1 MINSSKLLSR
11 ATSNRNLIS
20 RKVLVDLTIV
30 KRDAVKVDNLLKER
44 LVLTKVR
51 EGIMRQQRENEMRR
65 EREQQLEEKRDDE
78 SANVDPNKKKQP
90 KSLLGNII
98 KFVLTGFLKVIGRL
112 TLGILPRLP
121 FLLKTIVRF
130 TRFFGTI
137 IRGTFNVA
145 RTLIKV
151 APKFISNFGKFTGK
165 IITQIIGVIT
175 KSIVPAASGFV
186 GRVAGLLSA
195 PFAGAGTRAITGGA
209 AKTVEAKAAAK
220 STADTSAK
228 IRAEREIR
236 KKASKDISNRQILER
251 FGEEDVLT
259 GEGRRITKTG
269 QPVAKTAATGFV
281 ETTGRRTVIA
291 PKKGEREASQKL
303 LESLFKKQNK
313 QLNLFSFLA
322 EEPTRISDIDF
333 RNLKDFTDGKLSSND
348 LDARILRQ
356 RRGLDKVNLDNIKLG
371 NVRQQAEI
379 TKILNKSV
387 GTQTKARKL
396 ARQQRN
402 IKKIIR
408 PKKGEI
414 EASQKLIENLAKKS
428 PASLGKKGLSKIL
441 FNVGGEALEQSV
453 KQSIKAS
460 IGVIPIL
467 GDLIGVL
474 LDVFLFGEPVGRA
487 VFKGIGS
494 LALGALLGGVGTFL
508 GGPVGTLIGSI
519 IGGIGGDILGGIA
532 YDLFFGRKPQAGGY
546 STVTGGGKE
555 YLKGVSK
562 AVAVQNF
569 KEGGLVARKSR
580 NKKNS
585 GIDPR
590 ILELYPELDPMKPS
604 DYIKL
609 KRKTLPVD
617 LALRSQAFYERNQ
630 VGREVIIP
638 IPVPIS
644 NNKNQSGGGNIVIHS
659 KNVQKR
665 NSFSQLYRRG

>member
-1 MINSSKLLSR
+1 MIDSSKLLSR
-11 ATSNRNLIS
+11 VSANRNLVS

-30 KRDAVKVDNLLKER
+30 KRDAVKIDNLLKER

-51 EGIMRQQRENEMRR
+51 EGIERQQKENEMRR

-175 KSIVPAASGFV
+175 KSIVPAATGFV
-186 GRVAGLLSA
+186 GRIAGLLSA
-195 PFAGAGTRAITGGA
+195 PFAGAGARRLTGGA
-209 AKTVEAKAAAK
+209 AKTVEAKA
-220 STADTSAK
+220 
-228 IRAEREIR
+228 
-236 KKASKDISNRQILER
+236 
-251 FGEEDVLT
+251 
-259 GEGRRITKTG
+259 
-269 QPVAKTAATGFV
+269 VAKT
-281 ETTGRRTVIA
+281 TVAPDIA
-291 PKKGEREASQKL
+291 PKVRPGTQLTLFEELERQKL
-303 LESLFKKQNK
+303 AQQPLQM
-313 QLNLFSFLA
+313 A
-322 EEPTRISDIDF
+322 E
-333 RNLKDFTDGKLSSND
+333 TDVL
-348 LDARILRQ
+348 
-356 RRGLDKVNLDNIKLG
+356 
-371 NVRQQAEI
+371 
-379 TKILNKSV
+379 
-387 GTQTKARKL
+387 
-396 ARQQRN
+396 QQR
-402 IKKIIR
+402 KIIQKKYA
-408 PKKGEI
+408 PKQKITAETIIGSDGVKYRQGLITDKIQFKVKPGEI
-414 EASQKLIENLAKKS
+414 EATEKLIKSFGLEDIDAQNLRLNKNIPDVMNQLDLIEREALENVDLRKQIERETGTRIRDFKPEGS
-428 PASLGKKGLSKIL
+428 PLKRAIVGDQPLMKAPKLPKVKASKLVGKKGLSKIL

-508 GGPVGTLIGSI
+508 GGPIGTLIGSI

-546 STVTGGGKE
+546 STVTGGSKE

-562 AVAVQNF
+562 ARAVQNF
-569 KEGGLVARKSR
+569 NEGGVVREYEPPKQV
-580 NKKNS
+580 
-585 GIDPR
+585 I
-590 ILELYPELDPMKPS
+590 S
-604 DYIKL
+604 D
-609 KRKTLPVD
+609 
-617 LALRSQAFYERNQ
+617 RSSNLQSLAFYEKTQ
-630 VGREVIIP
+630 VGREVMIP
-638 IPVPIS
+638 IPIPIN
-644 NNKNQSGGGNIVIHS
+644 NNKNQGGGENIVIHS
-659 KNVQKR
+659 RNVQKR

>member
-78 SANVDPNKKKQP
+78 SANVDPKKKKQP

-175 KSIVPAASGFV
+175 KSIVPAATGFV
-186 GRVAGLLSA
+186 ARVAGLLSA
-195 PFAGAGTRAITGGA
+195 PFAGAGARRLTGGA

-220 STADTSAK
+220 STADTSPK

-251 FGEEDVLT
+251 FGETDVLT
-259 GEGRRITKTG
+259 SEGRRITKTG

-303 LESLFKKQNK
+303 LENFLKRQNK
-313 QLNLFSFLA
+313 NYSEQLNLALYLSD
-322 EEPTRISDIDF
+322 EPTRINDKNF
-333 RNLKDFTDGKLSSND
+333 KNLLDRADGKISSEE

-356 RRGLDKVNLDNIKLG
+356 KGLNKVDLDNIKLG
-371 NVRQQAEI
+371 DVRQRADI

-387 GTQTKARKL
+387 GTKTKARKL

-402 IKKIIR
+402 INKIIR

-562 AVAVQNF
+562 ARAVQNF
-569 KEGGLVARKSR
+569 NEGGVVREYEPPKQV
-580 NKKNS
+580 
-585 GIDPR
+585 I
-590 ILELYPELDPMKPS
+590 S
-604 DYIKL
+604 D
-609 KRKTLPVD
+609 
-617 LALRSQAFYERNQ
+617 RSSNLQSLAFYEKTQ
-630 VGREVIIP
+630 VGREVMIP
-638 IPVPIS
+638 IPIPID
-644 NNKNQSGGGNIVIHS
+644 NNKKQSGGGNIVIHS
-659 KNVQKR
+659 ENEQKR

>member
-1 MINSSKLLSR
+1 MIDSSKLLSR

-51 EGIMRQQRENEMRR
+51 EGIMRQQRENEMRK

-175 KSIVPAASGFV
+175 KSIVPAATGFV
-186 GRVAGLLSA
+186 ARVAGLLSA
-195 PFAGAGTRAITGGA
+195 PFAGAGARRLTGGA

-220 STADTSAK
+220 STVDAPSK
-228 IRAEREIR
+228 LRAQREIT
-236 KKASKDISNRQILER
+236 KTAPKDAKLTIGNIYER
-251 FGEEDVLT
+251 FGEEDRLT
-259 GEGRRITKTG
+259 REGRRITKG
-269 QPVAKTAATGFV
+269 REIVEKSAATGFV
-281 ETTGRRTVIA
+281 EQGFFDRKRTVIS
-291 PKKGEREASQKL
+291 PRKGEREASQKI
-303 LESLFKKQNK
+303 LEGFLKKQNK
-313 QLNLFSFLA
+313 NYSDQLNLALFLDD
-322 EEPTRISDIDF
+322 EPTRINDKNF
-333 RNLKDFTDGKLSSND
+333 KNLLDRADGKISGD
-348 LDARILRQ
+348 ELDARILRQ
-356 RRGLDKVNLDNIKLG
+356 KGLNKVDLDNIKLG
-371 NVRQQAEI
+371 DVRQRADI

-387 GTQTKARKL
+387 GTKTKARKL

-402 IKKIIR
+402 INKIIR

-441 FNVGGEALEQSV
+441 FNFGGEALEQSV

-508 GGPVGTLIGSI
+508 GGPIGTLIGSI

-562 AVAVQNF
+562 ARAVQNF
-569 KEGGLVARKSR
+569 NEGGVVREYEPPKQV
-580 NKKNS
+580 
-585 GIDPR
+585 I
-590 ILELYPELDPMKPS
+590 S
-604 DYIKL
+604 D
-609 KRKTLPVD
+609 
-617 LALRSQAFYERNQ
+617 RSSNLQSLAFYEKTQ
-630 VGREVIIP
+630 VGREVMIP
-638 IPVPIS
+638 IPIPIN
-644 NNKNQSGGGNIVIHS
+644 NNKNRGGGGNIVIHS
-659 KNVQKR
+659 ENEQKR

>member
-1 MINSSKLLSR
+1 MIDSSKLLSR
-11 ATSNRNLIS
+11 VTSNRNLIS

-51 EGIMRQQRENEMRR
+51 EGILRQQRENEMRR

-78 SANVDPNKKKQP
+78 SANVDPKKKNQP

-98 KFVLTGFLKVIGRL
+98 KFVLGGFLNVIGRL
-112 TLGILPRLP
+112 TFGIFPRLP

-130 TRFFGTI
+130 TKFFGTI
-137 IRGTFNVA
+137 IRGTFNIA
-145 RTLIKV
+145 RVLIKIAPKIIKV
-151 APKFISNFGKFTGK
+151 AGGFGTKIFFAISKVVGVIAASTTGFIANIIGTLTAPLSGALARKGASRVTDSVVQERAVRTKAPNIDPKATVDVGGKRTVEKKFAKLTEDELAEELAKRRAKAQQPLEMAGSKFGTTDVLQQQKRETIIKKQRKIQKRNFLKKGFKSLEAEKLAEEKLLRKLLKGKGKFSQGQFFK
-165 IITQIIGVIT
+165 LPDVNFQKDMAKVADILQMEAFRKANIIEGLGDMSDVELRNM
-175 KSIVPAASGFV
+175 GFD
-186 GRVAGLLSA
+186 
-195 PFAGAGTRAITGGA
+195 
-209 AKTVEAKAAAK
+209 
-220 STADTSAK
+220 AD
-228 IRAEREIR
+228 EIR
-236 KKASKDISNRQILER
+236 SNLGVKAGKDVGADALLDAVNNPKNTVKASKI
-251 FGEEDVLT
+251 V
-259 GEGRRITKTG
+259 
-269 QPVAKTAATGFV
+269 
-281 ETTGRRTVIA
+281 
-291 PKKGEREASQKL
+291 
-303 LESLFKKQNK
+303 
-313 QLNLFSFLA
+313 
-322 EEPTRISDIDF
+322 
-333 RNLKDFTDGKLSSND
+333 
-348 LDARILRQ
+348 
-356 RRGLDKVNLDNIKLG
+356 
-371 NVRQQAEI
+371 
-379 TKILNKSV
+379 
-387 GTQTKARKL
+387 
-396 ARQQRN
+396 
-402 IKKIIR
+402 
-408 PKKGEI
+408 
-414 EASQKLIENLAKKS
+414 
-428 PASLGKKGLSKIL
+428 GKKGLSKLL
-441 FNVGGEALEQSV
+441 FNIGGEALEQSV

-460 IGVIPIL
+460 IGVVPII

-494 LALGALLGGVGTFL
+494 FALGALLGGVGTAL

-562 AVAVQNF
+562 ARGIQNLN
-569 KEGGLVARKSR
+569 EGGLVARKSR

-630 VGREVIIP
+630 VGREIMIP
-638 IPVPIS
+638 IPIPIN

-659 KNVQKR
+659 KNAQKA

>member
-20 RKVLVDLTIV
+20 RKVLIDLTIV

-78 SANVDPNKKKQP
+78 SANVDPKKKKQP

-175 KSIVPAASGFV
+175 KSIVPAATGFV
-186 GRVAGLLSA
+186 ARVAGLLSA
-195 PFAGAGTRAITGGA
+195 PFAGAGARRLTGGA

-220 STADTSAK
+220 STADTSPK

-251 FGEEDVLT
+251 FGETDVLT
-259 GEGRRITKTG
+259 SEGRRITKTG

-303 LESLFKKQNK
+303 LENFLKRQNK
-313 QLNLFSFLA
+313 NYSEQLNLALYLSD
-322 EEPTRISDIDF
+322 EPTRINDKNF
-333 RNLKDFTDGKLSSND
+333 KNLLDRADGKISSEE

-356 RRGLDKVNLDNIKLG
+356 KGLNKVDLDNIKLG
-371 NVRQQAEI
+371 DVRQRADI

-387 GTQTKARKL
+387 GTKTKARKL

-402 IKKIIR
+402 INKIIR

-562 AVAVQNF
+562 ARAVQNF
-569 KEGGLVARKSR
+569 NEGGVVREYEPPKQV
-580 NKKNS
+580 
-585 GIDPR
+585 I
-590 ILELYPELDPMKPS
+590 S
-604 DYIKL
+604 D
-609 KRKTLPVD
+609 
-617 LALRSQAFYERNQ
+617 RSSNLQSLAFYEKTQ
-630 VGREVIIP
+630 VGREVMIP
-638 IPVPIS
+638 IPIPID
-644 NNKNQSGGGNIVIHS
+644 NNKKQSGGGNIVIHS
-659 KNVQKR
+659 ENEQKR

>member
-175 KSIVPAASGFV
+175 KSIVPAATGFV
-186 GRVAGLLSA
+186 ARVAGLLSA
-195 PFAGAGTRAITGGA
+195 PFAGAGARRLTGGA

-228 IRAEREIR
+228 IKAEREIR

-251 FGEEDVLT
+251 FGETDVLT
-259 GEGRRITKTG
+259 SEGRRITKTG
-269 QPVAKTAATGFV
+269 QPVAKSATTGFV
-281 ETTGRRTVIA
+281 EETGRRTVIA

-303 LESLFKKQNK
+303 LENFLKRQNK
-313 QLNLFSFLA
+313 NYSEQLNLALYLSD
-322 EEPTRISDIDF
+322 EPTRINDKNF
-333 RNLKDFTDGKLSSND
+333 KNLLDRADGKISSEE

-356 RRGLDKVNLDNIKLG
+356 KGLNKVDLDNIKLG
-371 NVRQQAEI
+371 DVRQRADI

-387 GTQTKARKL
+387 GTKTKARKL

-402 IKKIIR
+402 INKIIR

-562 AVAVQNF
+562 ARAVQNF
-569 KEGGLVARKSR
+569 NEGGVVREYEPPKQV
-580 NKKNS
+580 
-585 GIDPR
+585 I
-590 ILELYPELDPMKPS
+590 S
-604 DYIKL
+604 D
-609 KRKTLPVD
+609 
-617 LALRSQAFYERNQ
+617 RSSNLQSLAFYEKTQ
-630 VGREVIIP
+630 VGREVMIP
-638 IPVPIS
+638 IPIPID
-644 NNKNQSGGGNIVIHS
+644 NNKKQSGGGNIVIHS
-659 KNVQKR
+659 ENEQKR

>member
-1 MINSSKLLSR
+1 
-11 ATSNRNLIS
+11 
-20 RKVLVDLTIV
+20 
-30 KRDAVKVDNLLKER
+30 
-44 LVLTKVR
+44 
-51 EGIMRQQRENEMRR
+51 MRQQRENEMRR

-121 FLLKTIVRF
+121 FLLKTIARF
-130 TRFFGTI
+130 SRFFGTI

-175 KSIVPAASGFV
+175 RSIVPAATTFV
-186 GRVAGLLSA
+186 GRIAGLLSA
-195 PFAGAGTRAITGGA
+195 PFFGAGTRKLTGGA

-251 FGEEDVLT
+251 FGETDVLT
-259 GEGRRITKTG
+259 SEGRRITKTG

-291 PKKGEREASQKL
+291 PKKGEREATQKL

-402 IKKIIR
+402 INKIIR

-508 GGPVGTLIGSI
+508 GGPIGTLIGSI

-546 STVTGGGKE
+546 STITGGSKE

-562 AVAVQNF
+562 AVNIQYYN
-569 KEGGLVARKSR
+569 EGGLVARKSR

-630 VGREVIIP
+630 GGREVMIP
-638 IPVPIS
+638 IPIPTN
-644 NNKNQSGGGNIVIHS
+644 NNKKQSGGGNIVIHS
-659 KNVQKR
+659 ENEQKR